1 MIRPRKKLRRGEP
14 TPEEKAAARIHCRE
28 RAHAMCE
35 SGESPRCLVG
45 PLPLDGDVFTRG
57 HLAHLHGKRRFGW
70 MESDIQKH
78 RWFCYFCH
86 SYEHAGKKPCPPKN

>member
-35 SGESPRCLVG
+35 LRCSPECRPG
-45 PLPLDGDVFTRG
+45 PLPLHGDLFTRG
-57 HLAHLHGKRRFGW
+57 ELSHLLSKRRFGW
-70 MESDIQKH
+70 MENDKQKH
-78 RWFCYFCH
+78 RWSCH
-86 SYEHAGKKPCPPKN
+86 WCHAYEHAGKKPCPPKN